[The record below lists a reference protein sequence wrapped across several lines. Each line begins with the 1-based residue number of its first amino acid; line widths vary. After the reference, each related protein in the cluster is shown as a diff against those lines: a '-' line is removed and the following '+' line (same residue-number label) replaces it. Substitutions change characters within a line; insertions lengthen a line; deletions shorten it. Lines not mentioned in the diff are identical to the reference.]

1 MVGGVSLN
9 GGIGRVSGIVSG
21 VLIFTIIQYG
31 LQFINV
37 SPMWQQVIKGVI
49 IAAAVAIDMTKYRRR

>member
-1 MVGGVSLN
+1 M
-9 GGIGRVSGIVSG
+9 SG

-31 LQFINV
+31 LQFVNV

>member
-31 LQFINV
+31 LQFVNV

>member
-1 MVGGVSLN
+1 MLFRSSLN
-9 GGIGRVSGIVSG
+9 GGIGKVGGIIMG

-49 IAAAVAIDMTKYRRR
+49 IAVAVAIDLTKYRRK